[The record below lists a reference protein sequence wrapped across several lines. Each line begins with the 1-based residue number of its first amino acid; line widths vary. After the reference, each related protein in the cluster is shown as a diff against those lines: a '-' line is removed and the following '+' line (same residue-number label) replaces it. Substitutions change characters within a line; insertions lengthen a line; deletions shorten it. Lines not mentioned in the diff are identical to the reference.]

1 MEQNPFQKQS
11 APPAPVEN
19 PPAEAAEPTLEE
31 LLTDPLTEQPEDFS
45 PIIQEP
51 IPPEPDSYYADIPD
65 YADIPEEPQKL
76 ESPILAFIAQNRKL
90 LLICSCAVVLVAL
103 LGTIAGILYVNS
115 TDPYDNKILNNVCA
129 VGINLG
135 GMTRREAE
143 DALEDQFRELYTS
156 TDMVVTISDTTL
168 TFTPADTKIS
178 LDAEALA
185 EDAYRYGRTGS
196 KAEQEAA
203 YQSSLTGVH
212 TIGLLPYLDLNE
224 HHIRNVLEDY
234 AGGFTTIFSESSY
247 RLEGDMP
254 ELATDKFQENAPC
267 QLLVITLGTP
277 GLGVDIHKLYDEIM
291 DAYSLGIFHIEK
303 EAASAD
309 MIPELPDLQAIYEEV
324 SIAPVNA
331 TVDMTTFEPI
341 PGSYGY
347 VFDLEEA
354 RKLLDQADFGDTF
367 QVSMQYVEPE
377 ILDGNVLYRDVLGA
391 FETKHTNNEN
401 RNTNLKLA
409 CQAINDTVLMPGD
422 TFSFNDCLG
431 ERTSKKGYKPAGTYV
446 GNKLVD
452 TVGGGICQISSTLYN
467 CTLLADLQI
476 VDRSN
481 HGMPVNYVDYG
492 LDATVSWGYPD
503 FKFKNNFNFP
513 IKLKAEVSGG
523 YVKME
528 ILGTDE
534 KDYYIKMESEITGYE
549 PYETI
554 YEEHDE
560 SSNYY
565 DGQVLQ
571 GGANGIYARSYK
583 YKYDKETGELI
594 SRDFEARSHYEKSD
608 KIVVKIVVPETEPEE
623 TEPEETKPAETKP
636 TESTTP
642 PETTTEPP
650 ETTTEPPETTTAPPE
665 TTTAP
670 PETTTAP
677 PETTTAPPPETT
689 QAQESSVTDEDPAGQ
704 AESSGQSGGDES

>member
-1 MEQNPFQKQS
+1 MERTFREVVEQPAFRKQ
-11 APPAPVEN
+11 PEQPAPIPEN
-19 PPAEAAEPTLEE
+19 ASEPTLEE
-31 LLTDPLTEQPEDFS
+31 LLTEPL
-45 PIIQEP
+45 
-51 IPPEPDSYYADIPD
+51 
-65 YADIPEEPQKL
+65 PEEPEEILLPVREPVISQPVSYYEDTPDYVDTPEEPAEK
-76 ESPILAFIAQNRKL
+76 ESPILTFLSQNRKL

-103 LGTIAGILYVNS
+103 LGTIAGILYVNI
-115 TDPYDNKILNNVCA
+115 TDPYNNRILNNVCA
-129 VGINLG
+129 AGINLG

-143 DALEDQFRELYTS
+143 DALEEQFRELYTS

-196 KAEQEAA
+196 KSEQEAA

-224 HHIRNVLEDY
+224 HHIRNVLKEY
-234 AGGFTTIFSESSY
+234 AGGFTSIYSESSY

-267 QLLVITLGTP
+267 QLLVITMGTP
-277 GLGVDIHKLYDEIM
+277 GMGVDIHKLYDEIM

-309 MIPELPDLQAIYEEV
+309 MIPERPDLQAIYDEV
-324 SIAPVNA
+324 CIAPVNA
-331 TVDMTTFEPI
+331 SVDMTTFEPV

-347 VFDLEEA
+347 DFDLEEA
-354 RKLLDQADFGDTF
+354 RQLLDQADFGDTF

-391 FETKHTNNEN
+391 FETKHTQNEN

-467 CTLLADLQI
+467 CALLADLQI

-481 HGMPVNYVDYG
+481 HGMPVNYVDHG

-503 FKFKNNFNFP
+503 FKFKNSTNFP
-513 IKLKAEVSGG
+513 IQLKAEVSDG

-534 KDYYIKMESEITGYE
+534 KDYYIKMKAEITGYE
-549 PYETI
+549 AYETI

-565 DGQVLQ
+565 DGQILQ
-571 GGANGIYARSYK
+571 AGVTGIYARSYK
-583 YKYDKETGELI
+583 CKYDKETNKLI
-594 SRDFEARSHYEKSD
+594 SEDFEARSHYPKVD
-608 KIVVKIVVPETEPEE
+608 KIVVKIVGSETEPTE
-623 TEPEETKPAETKP
+623 TEPVETNPSETKPS
-636 TESTTP
+636 ESTTP

-670 PETTTAP
+670 PETTQAP
-677 PETTTAPPPETT
+677 EP
-689 QAQESSVTDEDPAGQ
+689 SVAGDDPAGQ
-704 AESSGQSGGDES
+704 TASSDQPDGDES